1 MILRYP
7 FQRVIPA
14 MQTSSSRLR
23 TGRVKTLGLRL
34 GSVGLT
40 LALSVQGEALAEEFE
55 FDIPAQALS
64 SALKELGRQSD
75 LQILYN
81 PDDVSGK
88 FSSAVHGR
96 LTPEQAVTDLLK
108 KADVA
113 HNLKANTLIVRV
125 PAAAQPVNL
134 DPVAIKANQA
144 GISTGGS
151 ASYTATGVSINKT
164 TQSLRD
170 TPQSVT
176 VVTRQ
181 LMNDK
186 NLTGLDEV
194 MAQTPGITFSQR
206 NFGSHV
212 FSSRGFALEDESYT
226 IDGVAGQG
234 YSVTGWMTPD
244 MEIYDRAEVLR
255 GAAGLLI
262 GAGNPGGVVNLV
274 RKRPT
279 AMPQLSITTRAGSW
293 DQYRVDLDVSSKL
306 NDSGSVRGRFVT
318 SYEDRGYFIDGLK
331 KTAPL
336 LYGILETDLTEDTT
350 LTLGMR
356 HQSADTKGFS
366 IFGLPRYSNGKAIEL
381 QRSTSLAQDWN
392 RHQTRTDEVFS
403 ELQTRF
409 DENWSGTLSATH
421 SDGAFDQKVAYA
433 QGAIDPATQSGSRL
447 VRTLFRSDD
456 IHSNGLDSHLD
467 GRFDAFGLTHQ
478 LTVGGNWSEQKR
490 DSRYATLN
498 ANQPLDI
505 FNVDHDAIAE
515 PARPAWRSTDY
526 SDKRYGVYNNLR
538 LSLTES
544 LSLVMGGRLSWYDYQ
559 SQSAGMTTRAQED
572 NQVTPFVGVI
582 YDLNRDWS
590 WYASYTDIF
599 LPQSGYRSASG
610 AFLDPAIGAS
620 HETGIKG
627 ELFDKRLNVSFALFY
642 VKQKDVAIEDNANAG
657 QCLSNDAY
665 GTCYLNGDIRRSKGI
680 DMEISGEP
688 LPGLQT
694 LAGYTFNLTRGSD
707 GQSISAETPRH
718 MLRLSSSYNLPGAW
732 RRLTIGGGVS
742 AQSGYSEHET
752 TQPID
757 NPGRAIWDAR
767 ASWKIDEHWSVALN
781 GNNLLDHK
789 YYKATGDIDRG
800 NYYGD
805 PRNYVLTLRGDF

>member
-1 MILRYP
+1 MP
-7 FQRVIPA
+7 TP
-14 MQTSSSRLR
+14 SNRLR
-23 TGRVKTLGLRL
+23 TGRVKTCGLRL
-34 GSVGLT
+34 GGMGLV
-40 LALSVQGEALAEEFE
+40 LALAFQGEALAEEFE
-55 FDIPAQALS
+55 FDIPAQALN
-64 SALKELGRQSD
+64 SALKELGRQGD

-81 PDDVSGK
+81 PDDVNGK
-88 FSSAVHGR
+88 LGSAVHGR
-96 LTPEQAVTDLLK
+96 LTPEQAVADLLK

-113 HNLKANTLIVRV
+113 HSFEANTLILGI
-125 PAAAQPVNL
+125 AASAQPMNL
-134 DPVAIKANQA
+134 GPVAIKGDHF
-144 GISTGGS
+144 GITTEGS
-151 ASYTATGVSINKT
+151 GSYAATGISINKT
-164 TQSLRD
+164 AQSLRD

-244 MEIYDRAEVLR
+244 MQIYDRVEVLR

-262 GAGNPGGVVNLV
+262 GAGNPGGAVNLV

-279 AMPQLSITTRAGSW
+279 ALPQFSITTRAGSW
-293 DQYRVDLDVSSKL
+293 DQYRVDLDGSSKL

-318 SYEDRGYFIDGLK
+318 SYEDRGSFIDGLQ

-336 LYGILETDLTEDTT
+336 LYGILETDLSEDTT
-350 LTLGMR
+350 LTLGLR
-356 HQSADTKGFS
+356 HQSADIHGFS
-366 IFGLPRYSNGKAIEL
+366 IFGLPRYSNGKAIDL
-381 QRSTSLAQDWN
+381 PRSTSLAQNWN

-403 ELQTRF
+403 ELETHF

-421 SDGAFDQKVAYA
+421 SEGAFEQKVAYA
-433 QGAIDPATQSGSRL
+433 QGAIDPAKQSGSRL
-447 VRTLFRSDD
+447 VKTLFRSDALQSD
-456 IHSNGLDSHLD
+456 GFDSHLD

-478 LTVGGNWSEQKR
+478 VMVGGNWSEQKR
-490 DSRYATLN
+490 DSRYATVN

-505 FNVDHDAIAE
+505 FNTDHNAITE

-526 SDKRYGVYNNLR
+526 SDKRYGVYSNLR

-544 LSLVMGGRLSWYDYQ
+544 LSLVMGGRVSWYDYQ
-559 SQSAGMTTRAQED
+559 SQSAGVTTRAQEN
-572 NQVTPFVGVI
+572 NQVTPFLGVI

-642 VKQKDVAIEDNANAG
+642 VKQKDVAVEDDAHAG

-665 GTCYLNGDIRRSKGI
+665 GTCYVNGDIRRSKGI
-680 DMEISGEP
+680 DMEVSGEP

-718 MLRLSSSYNLPGAW
+718 MVRLSSSYTLPGTW
-732 RRLTIGGGVS
+732 RRLTVGGGVS

>member
-1 MILRYP
+1 MP
-7 FQRVIPA
+7 P
-14 MQTSSSRLR
+14 MQSSSSRLR
-23 TGRVKTLGLRL
+23 TGRVKTLGLRMGGL
-34 GSVGLT
+34 GLL
-40 LALSVQGEALAEEFE
+40 LAMVFQGEALAEEFE
-55 FDIPAQALS
+55 FDIPAQALN
-64 SALKELGRQSD
+64 SALKELGRQGD

-81 PDDVSGK
+81 PDDVDGK
-88 FSSAVHGR
+88 FSSPVRGR
-96 LTPEQAVTDLLK
+96 LTPEQAAIDLLK
-108 KADVA
+108 KANVA
-113 HNLKANTLIVRV
+113 HSLEDNTLTLG
-125 PAAAQPVNL
+125 ASASAQTMNL
-134 DPVAIKANQA
+134 GPVAIKGDQF
-144 GISTGGS
+144 GITTEGS
-151 ASYTATGVSINKT
+151 GAYAATGVSINKT
-164 TQSLRD
+164 AQSLRE

-176 VVTRQ
+176 VMTRQ

-234 YSVTGWMTPD
+234 YSMTGWMTPD
-244 MEIYDRAEVLR
+244 MEIYDRVEVLR

-262 GAGNPGGVVNLV
+262 GAGNPGGAVNLV

-279 AMPQLSITTRAGSW
+279 TLPQFSITTRAGSW
-293 DQYRVDLDVSSKL
+293 DNYRVDLDGSSKL

-318 SYEDRGYFIDGLK
+318 SYEDRGTFMDGMK

-336 LYGILETDLTEDTT
+336 LYGILETDLSEDTT
-350 LTLGMR
+350 LTLGLR
-356 HQSADTKGFS
+356 HQSADTHGFS
-366 IFGLPRYSNGKAIEL
+366 IFGLPRYSTGKAL
-381 QRSTSLAQDWN
+381 DLPRSTSLAQDWN
-392 RHQTRTDEVFS
+392 RHQTRTDEVFT
-403 ELQTRF
+403 ELETRF
-409 DENWSGTLSATH
+409 DERWSGTLSATH
-421 SDGAFDQKVAYA
+421 SDGTFDQKVAYA
-433 QGAIDPATQSGSRL
+433 QGAIDPETQSGSRL

-456 IHSNGLDSHLD
+456 IHSNGFDSHLD
-467 GRFDAFGLTHQ
+467 GHFDAFGLTHQ
-478 LTVGGNWSEQKR
+478 LTLGGNWSEQKR
-490 DSRYATLN
+490 DSRYATVN

-505 FNVDHDAIAE
+505 FNADHHALAE

-526 SDKRYGVYNNLR
+526 SDKRYGVYSNLR

-544 LSLVMGGRLSWYDYQ
+544 LSLVTGGRISWYDYQ
-559 SQSAGMTTRAQED
+559 SQSAGVTTRAQEA

-582 YDLNRDWS
+582 YDLDKEWS

-599 LPQSGYRSASG
+599 LPQSTYRTASG
-610 AFLDPAIGAS
+610 ALLDPAIGAS

-627 ELFDKRLNVSFALFY
+627 ELFDKRLNVSLAVFY
-642 VKQKDVAIEDNANAG
+642 VKQKDVTIEDEGNAG
-657 QCLSNDAY
+657 QCPGNDAY
-665 GTCYLNGDIRRSKGI
+665 GTCYLNGDIRRSKGV

-694 LAGYTFNLTRGSD
+694 LAGYTFNITRGSD
-707 GQSISAETPRH
+707 GQPVSAETPRH
-718 MLRLSSSYNLPGAW
+718 MLRLSSSYNLPGTW

-742 AQSGYSEHET
+742 AQSGYSEHQS

-781 GNNLLDHK
+781 GNNLLDRK

>member
-1 MILRYP
+1 
-7 FQRVIPA
+7 

-34 GSVGLT
+34 GGVGLV
-40 LALSVQGEALAEEFE
+40 LALSVQGQALAEEFE
-55 FDIPAQALS
+55 FDIPAQTLS
-64 SALKELGRQSD
+64 TALKELGRQCD

-81 PDDVSGK
+81 PDDLNGK
-88 FSSAVHGR
+88 LSSPVHGR
-96 LTPEQAVTDLLK
+96 LTPEQAVADLLK

-113 HNLKANTLIVRV
+113 HSLEDNTLTLG
-125 PAAAQPVNL
+125 AATSAHTMSL
-134 DPVAIKANQA
+134 GPVAIKGDSF
-144 GISTGGS
+144 GITTEGS
-151 ASYTATGVSINKT
+151 GSYAASGVSLNKT
-164 TQSLRD
+164 AQSLRD

-176 VVTRQ
+176 VMTRQ
-181 LMNDK
+181 VMDDK

-212 FSSRGFALEDESYT
+212 FSSRGFALEDESYI

-244 MEIYDRAEVLR
+244 MEIYDRVEVLR

-262 GAGNPGGVVNLV
+262 GAGNPGGAVNLV

-279 AMPQLSITTRAGSW
+279 ALPQFSITTRAGSW
-293 DQYRVDLDVSSKL
+293 DNYRVDLDGSSKL
-306 NDSGSVRGRFVT
+306 NDSGSIRGRFVT
-318 SYEDRGYFIDGLK
+318 SYEDRGYFTDGLQ

-336 LYGILETDLTEDTT
+336 LYGILETDLSEDTT
-350 LTLGMR
+350 LTLGVR
-356 HQSADTKGFS
+356 HQNADTKGFS
-366 IFGLPRYSNGKAIEL
+366 IFGLPRYSNGKAIDL
-381 QRSTSLAQDWN
+381 PRSTSLAQDWN

-403 ELQTRF
+403 ELETRF

-456 IHSNGLDSHLD
+456 IHSDGIDAHLD
-467 GRFDAFGLTHQ
+467 GRFDAFGLSHQ
-478 LTVGGNWSEQKR
+478 LTVGGNGSEQKR
-490 DSRYATLN
+490 ESRYATVN
-498 ANQPLDI
+498 ANQPLAI
-505 FNVDHDAIAE
+505 FSPDHDAIAE
-515 PARPAWRSTDY
+515 PVRPAWNSTDY
-526 SDKRYGVYNNLR
+526 SDKRYGVYSNLR

-544 LSLVMGGRLSWYDYQ
+544 LSLVMGGRVSSYDYQ
-559 SQSAGMTTRAQED
+559 TTSAGVTRRAQED
-572 NQVTPFVGVI
+572 NQVTPFAGVI

-599 LPQSGYRSASG
+599 LPQSAYRTASG
-610 AFLDPAIGAS
+610 TLLDPAIGAS

-627 ELFDKRLNVSFALFY
+627 ELFDKRLNVSMALFY
-642 VKQKDVAIEDNANAG
+642 VKQKDVAVEDDANAG

-665 GTCYLNGDIRRSKGI
+665 GTCYLNGDVRRSKGI

-694 LAGYTFNLTRGSD
+694 LAGYTFNITRGSD

-718 MLRLSSSYNLPGAW
+718 MLRLTSSYTLPGAW
-732 RRLTIGGGVS
+732 RRLSVGGGVS
-742 AQSGYSEHET
+742 AQSGYSEHES

-757 NPGRAIWDAR
+757 NAGRAIWDAR
-767 ASWKIDEHWSVALN
+767 VAWKIDEHWSVALN
-781 GNNLLDHK
+781 GNNLLDRK

>member
-1 MILRYP
+1 
-7 FQRVIPA
+7 
-14 MQTSSSRLR
+14 MQSPSNRRR
-23 TGRVKTLGLRL
+23 TGRVKTRGLRL
-34 GSVGLT
+34 SGMGLV
-40 LALSVQGEALAEEFE
+40 LALVFQGEALAEEYE

-64 SALKELGRQSD
+64 SALKELGRQGD

-81 PDDVSGK
+81 PEDVNGK
-88 FSSAVHGR
+88 LSSPVHGR
-96 LTPEQAVTDLLK
+96 LTPERATMDLLK
-108 KADVA
+108 RAGVA
-113 HNLKANTLIVRV
+113 HSLEANTLILGV
-125 PAAAQPVNL
+125 AASAQPMSL
-134 DPVAIKANQA
+134 EPVAIKGSEFDKTSEGSGSYAA
-144 GISTGGS
+144 SGI
-151 ASYTATGVSINKT
+151 SINKT
-164 TQSLRD
+164 VQSLRE

-181 LMNDK
+181 LMDDK

-244 MEIYDRAEVLR
+244 MEIYDRVEVLR

-262 GAGNPGGVVNLV
+262 GAGNPGGAVNLV

-279 AMPQLSITTRAGSW
+279 AIPQFSITTRAGSW
-293 DQYRVDLDVSSKL
+293 DQYRVDLDGSSKL

-318 SYEDRGYFIDGLK
+318 SYEDRGSFIDGLQ

-336 LYGILETDLTEDTT
+336 LYGILETDLSEDTT
-350 LTLGMR
+350 LTLGLR
-356 HQSADTKGFS
+356 HQSADTQGFS
-366 IFGLPRYSNGKAIEL
+366 IFGLPRYSNGRAVGL
-381 QRSTSLAQDWN
+381 SRSTSLAQEWN

-403 ELQTRF
+403 ELETRF
-409 DENWSGTLSATH
+409 DETWSGTLSATH
-421 SDGAFDQKVAYA
+421 SDGSFDQKVAYA

-456 IHSNGLDSHLD
+456 IQSDGVDGHLD
-467 GRFDAFGLTHQ
+467 GRFDAFGLSHQ
-478 LTVGGNWSEQKR
+478 LTLGSNGSEQKR
-490 DSRYATLN
+490 DSRYATVN

-505 FNVDHDAIAE
+505 FNPAPNAITE

-526 SDKRYGVYNNLR
+526 SDKRYGIYSNLR

-544 LSLVMGGRLSWYDYQ
+544 LSLVMGGRVSWYDYQ
-559 SQSAGMTTRAQED
+559 SQSAGVTTRARED
-572 NQVTPFVGVI
+572 NQVTPFMGVI
-582 YDLNRDWS
+582 YDLDKDWS

-599 LPQSGYRSASG
+599 LPQSSYRTASG

-642 VKQKDVAIEDNANAG
+642 VKQKDVAVEDDAHAG
-657 QCLSNDAY
+657 QCLGNDAY
-665 GTCYLNGDIRRSKGI
+665 GTCYLNGDVRRSKGF

-688 LPGLQT
+688 LSGLQT
-694 LAGYTFNLTRGSD
+694 IAGYTFNLTRGSD

-732 RRLTIGGGVS
+732 RRLTVGGGVS
-742 AQSGYSEHET
+742 AQSGYSEHES

-781 GNNLLDHK
+781 GNNLLDRK

>member
-1 MILRYP
+1 
-7 FQRVIPA
+7 
-14 MQTSSSRLR
+14 MQSPSSPLR
-23 TGRVKTLGLRL
+23 TGRVKTCGLRL
-34 GSVGLT
+34 GKMGLV
-40 LALSVQGEALAEEFE
+40 LALAFQGEALAEEFE

-64 SALKELGRQSD
+64 SALKELGRQGD

-81 PDDVSGK
+81 PDDVNGK
-88 FSSAVHGR
+88 FGSAVYGR
-96 LTPEQAVTDLLK
+96 LTPEQAIAELLK

-113 HNLKANTLIVRV
+113 HSFEANTLMLGAD
-125 PAAAQPVNL
+125 PSAQPMNL
-134 DPVAIKANQA
+134 KPVAIKGDRF
-144 GISTGGS
+144 GITTEGRG
-151 ASYTATGVSINKT
+151 AYAATGVSINKT
-164 TQSLRD
+164 SQSLRE

-176 VVTRQ
+176 VMTRQ
-181 LMNDK
+181 LMDDR

-212 FSSRGFALEDESYT
+212 FSSRGFVLEDESYT
-226 IDGVAGQG
+226 LDGVAGQG

-244 MEIYDRAEVLR
+244 MAIYDRVEVLR

-262 GAGNPGGVVNLV
+262 GAGNPGGAVNLV

-279 AMPQLSITTRAGSW
+279 ALPQFSITTRAGSW
-293 DQYRVDLDVSSKL
+293 DQYRVDLDGSSKL

-318 SYEDRGYFIDGLK
+318 SYEDRGAFIDGLK

-350 LTLGMR
+350 LTLGLR
-356 HQSADTKGFS
+356 HQSADTQGFS
-366 IFGLPRYSNGKAIEL
+366 IFGLPRYSNGCAVDL
-381 QRSTSLAQDWN
+381 PRSTSLAQNWN

-403 ELQTRF
+403 ELETRF

-433 QGAIDPATQSGSRL
+433 QGSIDPASLAGSRL
-447 VRTLFRSDD
+447 VKTLFRSDTLQSD
-456 IHSNGLDSHLD
+456 GVDGHLD

-478 LTVGGNWSEQKR
+478 LTVGGNGSEQKR
-490 DSRYATLN
+490 DSRYATVN
-498 ANQPLDI
+498 TGQPLDI
-505 FNVDHDAIAE
+505 FNPDHNAITE

-526 SDKRYGVYNNLR
+526 SDKRYGVYSHLR

-544 LSLVMGGRLSWYDYQ
+544 LSLVLGGRVSWYDYQ
-559 SQSAGMTTRAQED
+559 SQSAGITTRAQED
-572 NQVTPFVGVI
+572 NRITPFAGVI
-582 YDLNRDWS
+582 YDLDRDWS

-599 LPQSGYRSASG
+599 LPQSGYRTASG

-627 ELFDKRLNVSFALFY
+627 ELFDKRLNVSLALFY
-642 VKQKDVAIEDNANAG
+642 VKQKDIAIEDDAHAG

-665 GTCYLNGDIRRSKGI
+665 GTCYLNGDIRRSKGV

-718 MLRLSSSYNLPGAW
+718 MVRLSSRYTLPGTW
-732 RRLTIGGGVS
+732 RRLTVGGGVS
-742 AQSGYSEHET
+742 AQSGYSTHAS

-781 GNNLLDHK
+781 GNNLLDRT